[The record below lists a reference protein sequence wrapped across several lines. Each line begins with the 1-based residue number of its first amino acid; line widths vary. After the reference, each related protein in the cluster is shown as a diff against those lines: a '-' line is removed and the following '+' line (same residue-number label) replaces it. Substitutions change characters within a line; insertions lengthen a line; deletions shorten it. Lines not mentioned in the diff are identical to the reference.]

1 MANLRSF
8 LWMAILVAGTPAHG
22 VGQVLEGQAG
32 PVEFIGLER
41 WDAQELLEAIRRLA
55 PDKPLAACA
64 VTMKS
69 ELGFADAA
77 VFGHFDADSP
87 ELIMSG
93 DAELYTVIV
102 GVEDS
107 VRVRFR
113 TAGSETINL
122 PAPWEALKSVTEED
136 FGTLALAT
144 EMFHSR
150 HDREGIRKRLEP
162 YGIDATAFDPTWAM
176 IEVLDGD
183 EDHLLARE
191 VLSRDLSW
199 SSRAT
204 AASVLANFS
213 GHDTAWHD
221 LMATLTDPDGRVQSA
236 AEAVLRGFVQA
247 DRARPIRWEPAE
259 EPLAALLDG
268 TNLFAS
274 PTVMKV
280 LATTQIEQEF
290 GRRLLKEAPDL
301 LLAYVGAKH
310 EETREPAVDLLKI
323 VSGEDFGADPHAWS
337 EWLNAPPDDS

>member
-8 LWMAILVAGTPAHG
+8 LWVAVLVAGTPAHG
-22 VGQVLEGQAG
+22 TGQVLEGKLG

-41 WDAQELLEAIRRLA
+41 WDAKELLEAIRRLA

-77 VFGHFDADSP
+77 VFGHFDAESP

-107 VRVRFR
+107 ARVRFR
-113 TAGSETINL
+113 TAGSGTINL
-122 PAPWEALKSVTEED
+122 PAPWEALKSIAEED

-162 YGIDATAFDPTWAM
+162 YGIDGTVFDSPWAM
-176 IEVLDGD
+176 IEVLDG
-183 EDHLLARE
+183 EEHRLLAHE
-191 VLSRDLSW
+191 VLSRDSSW
-199 SSRAT
+199 SSRVT
-204 AASVLANFS
+204 AASVLANF
-213 GHDTAWHD
+213 GEHDAAWHD
-221 LMATLTDPDGRVQSA
+221 LMLTLTDPDGRVQSA
-236 AEAVLRGFVQA
+236 AEAVLKGFVQTEEV
-247 DRARPIRWEPAE
+247 RPVRWAPAQQ
-259 EPLAALLDG
+259 PLAALLDG

-274 PTVMKV
+274 PTVLKV
-280 LATTQIEQEF
+280 LAATEIEQEF
-290 GRRLLKEAPDL
+290 GRRLIREAPNL

-310 EETREPAVDLLKI
+310 EETREAAIDLLKI
-323 VSGEDFGADPHAWS
+323 VSGEDFGADPQAWS
-337 EWLNAPPDDS
+337 EWLSAPLNDS